1 MGALLNL
8 RIEDL
13 DFERRMLHIRG
24 AKGRKDRYSILS
36 NTAIDMLK
44 QYIKAYNPKDYL
56 YEGQHGGK
64 YSNSSVQKIWKRALS
79 AAGISETYNFHCL
92 RHSFLDSLKLRKTRC
107 DACIG
112 KRNGHTIHS
121 AIVGSPFQQNYGDLY
136 PCIESVYC
144 KYKKPRG

>member
-1 MGALLNL
+1 MILNAGCCISGAPRAGRTGTVYCQIQQLTCLNNIL
-8 RIEDL
+8 KHIILKIIYTKGSMEVNIPIAV
-13 DFERRMLHIRG
+13 FRRYG
-24 AKGRKDRYSILS
+24 
-36 NTAIDMLK
+36 
-44 QYIKAYNPKDYL
+44 
-56 YEGQHGGK
+56 
-64 YSNSSVQKIWKRALS
+64 KRALS